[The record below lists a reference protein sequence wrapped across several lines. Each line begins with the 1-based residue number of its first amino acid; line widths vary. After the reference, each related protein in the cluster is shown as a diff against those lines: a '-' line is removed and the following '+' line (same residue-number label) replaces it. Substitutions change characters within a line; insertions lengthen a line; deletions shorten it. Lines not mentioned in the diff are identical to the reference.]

1 MEQMNGPFKN
11 SQTSHRD
18 TEKKEGKSASIALG
32 LIYDVEH
39 KRFHKV
45 YKDLTTGR
53 IRIECTCDEA
63 DQEASTSVS
72 AT

>member
-1 MEQMNGPFKN
+1 MKQMNGPFEN
-11 SQTSHRD
+11 AQTSHRD
-18 TEKKEGKSASIALG
+18 IEKKQGKGASIALG

-45 YKDLTTGR
+45 YKDLDSGR